1 MLRDVKGHAD
11 APPVNTNELV
21 LVQGMAATKETLAEW
36 NRDPWGTLRVWLG
49 WSVLTAVGLLV
60 AVYAVARLSTPD
72 ATQLIIPGVQRE
84 ATLDDAGHVLLKN
97 SLVLALHA
105 MACVAGFLAGS
116 AVPQQ
121 AQFKTGINRWVHE
134 KAGPFAIAFVVCA
147 TTFSLGTQAY
157 VIGNATSTVAANLG
171 ISELKLLTVLSIHAI
186 PELTALFLPLAAWVV
201 ASRRGDW
208 HKLLAATAVTVGLA
222 IPVLLASCFVEVYV
236 TPRLI
241 GSLAGF

>member
-1 MLRDVKGHAD
+1 MHE
-11 APPVNTNELV
+11 PVNTNELV

-36 NRDPWGTLRVWLG
+36 NRAPWATLRVWLG

-60 AVYAVARLSTPD
+60 AVYVVAAFAYPDPTRLT
-72 ATQLIIPGVQRE
+72 IPGVHYPTDFGDVQR
-84 ATLDDAGHVLLKN
+84 VLLKN

-121 AQFKTGINRWVHE
+121 AQFKTGISKWVHE
-134 KAGPFAIAFVVCA
+134 KAGPFAIAFVVAA
-147 TTFSLGTQAY
+147 TTFSLATQAY
-157 VIGNATSTVAANLG
+157 VLGNATATVANTLD
-171 ISELKLLTVLSIHAI
+171 ISEAKLLLALSIHAI

-201 ASRRGDW
+201 ASRKGDW

-222 IPVLLASCFVEVYV
+222 IPVLLAACLVEVYV
-236 TPRLI
+236 TPQIIVELM
-241 GSLAGF
+241 GG

>member
-1 MLRDVKGHAD
+1 MHDG
-11 APPVNTNELV
+11 VNANELV

-36 NRDPWGTLRVWLG
+36 NRAPWATLRVWLG

-60 AVYAVARLSTPD
+60 AVYVVAFFAFPDPTRLT
-72 ATQLIIPGVQRE
+72 IPGVHYPADFGDVQR
-84 ATLDDAGHVLLKN
+84 VLLKN
-97 SLVLALHA
+97 SLVLALHG

-121 AQFKTGINRWVHE
+121 AQFKTGVSRWVHE

-147 TTFSLGTQAY
+147 TTFSLATQAY
-157 VIGNATSTVAANLG
+157 VLGNATATVANTLDM
-171 ISELKLLTVLSIHAI
+171 SEAKLLLALSIHAI

-201 ASRRGDW
+201 ASRHGDW

-222 IPVLLASCFVEVYV
+222 IPVLLAACLVEVYV
-236 TPRLI
+236 TPRIIVALM
-241 GSLAGF
+241 GG